1 MIAPASPAT
10 EEKREAAQKALE
22 ELGFWVKVG
31 RSCFLKRG
39 YLAGSDA
46 LRAQDV
52 NSMFAD
58 PEVKGIFCLRGGYG
72 GGRILDRLDYELIR
86 KNPKVFVGYSDITVL
101 HIALNQKSN
110 LVTFHGPMA
119 ASDMAGEFHP
129 FSREHLLR
137 AVLCPQPI
145 NTVLNPENQEIKSL
159 VGGKAHGQITG
170 GNLALIVSTLGTP
183 YEIETKGKILF
194 IEDVDEKPYRID
206 RMLTQLLLA
215 GKLQQ
220 ACGFIIGDWR
230 NCEADN
236 PEESLTLQEVFQDIL
251 APLGKPTLYNVKAGH
266 SRPQLTLPLG
276 VEGLID
282 GDERDSEKRKNPGES
297 SGNPGMAYPGQ
308 AGFSSIP

>member
-22 ELGFWVKVG
+22 GLGFRVKVG
-31 RSCFLKRG
+31 RSCFFKRG

-46 LRAQDV
+46 LRAQDL

-72 GGRILDRLDYELIR
+72 GGRILERLDYELIR

-119 ASDMAGEFHP
+119 ASDMVGEFHP

-137 AVLCPQPI
+137 AVLCPQPM

-159 VGGKAHGQITG
+159 VGGKAQGPLTG

-183 YEIETKGKILF
+183 YEIETEGKILF
-194 IEDVDEKPYRID
+194 IEDVDEKPYRVD

-230 NCEADN
+230 NCEAAN
-236 PEESLTLQEVFQDIL
+236 PEESLTLQEVFQDLL

-276 VEGLID
+276 VECLLD
-282 GDERDSEKRKNPGES
+282 GDEGKLVIKES
-297 SGNPGMAYPGQ
+297 ATRE
-308 AGFSSIP
+308 